1 LIRTSFLGAGALLL
15 TGAGLAMAATP
26 VGPPF
31 PEPVTDQV
39 VYDNAGILSPETES
53 TATNIIAGIED
64 RTGAEIVVYTQY
76 KPGSTDESTDA
87 DALALINQWGVG
99 RKGFDDG
106 MAIMWNTTRQ
116 QCQSGVS
123 GNGRVR
129 LYAAPGYQAAYL
141 SNAERQEI
149 FDNDMLPD
157 LRACD
162 EDGALLAAL
171 AKIDAA
177 ATPEHAQKLQ
187 TARIIDAA
195 VGLVGGPLVFVLLV
209 GAAALSWLRYGKDPI
224 YLDDP
229 SILMPAPPPDLT
241 AASGA
246 VVWEGR
252 STRRALTTAML
263 DLASR
268 GELSFREEGGLL
280 GFNKKAG
287 IQVELEPNN
296 DPIVALNQRRPL
308 SEAEDYALDRLRGIA
323 SSSDNYYIGPDEITK
338 FGKYTS
344 KFDKT
349 IEEHVTNRGWF
360 VEPPAKA
367 TSRWRGRGVLA
378 IVLGVVAF
386 IGGQSLPSGGLTI
399 LAVCLGAAGIVILI
413 IARWMPARTMAG
425 AMIYAMLAAYRR
437 TLQKTMEQAR
447 SMQQVVDEA
456 KLDWLQTPDQAVVW
470 GTALGLQSDIEQV
483 LSRSAEDVQAGVT
496 TYHPW
501 FPVWYGSSA
510 SSGMSSGPA
519 GIAPGLF
526 SSGGGIPDFGG
537 MMAALGSIGNSP
549 SSSGS
554 GGSGGFSGGGGGG
567 GGGGAGG
574 GY

>member
-1 LIRTSFLGAGALLL
+1 M
-15 TGAGLAMAATP
+15 AGLLFLLGTGVVLAQEP

-31 PEPVTDQV
+31 PDPVIDQT
-39 VYDNAGILSPETES
+39 VYDNAGILSPETEA
-53 TATNIIAGIED
+53 TAQNIIAGIEN

-76 KPGSTDESTDA
+76 NPGSSDESTDD

-141 SNAERQEI
+141 SNAERQDI
-149 FDNDMLPD
+149 FDNDMLPH
-157 LRACD
+157 LKACD

-187 TARIIDAA
+187 TARIIDAS
-195 VGLVGGPLVFVLLV
+195 VGLVGGPLVFVLFV
-209 GAAALSWLRYGKDPI
+209 GAAAWSWLRYGKDPV
-224 YLDDP
+224 YLDDA

-268 GELSFREEGGLL
+268 GELSFREEGGIL
-280 GFNKKAG
+280 GIGKKAG

-296 DPIVALNQRRPL
+296 DPNVALNQRRPL
-308 SEAEDYALDRLRGIA
+308 SEAEVYALERLRGIA
-323 SSSDNYYIGPDEITK
+323 SPSDNYYIAPDDITK

-344 KFDKT
+344 KFNQT
-349 IEEHVTNRGWF
+349 LERHVTDRGWF
-360 VEPPAKA
+360 TEPPETA
-367 TSRWRGRGVLA
+367 TNRWRGRGVLA

-413 IARWMPARTMAG
+413 IARSMPARTMAG

-447 SMQQVVDEA
+447 SMQQVVEEA

-470 GTALGLQSDIEQV
+470 GTALGLQTDIEQV
-483 LSRSAEDVQAGVT
+483 LSRSAEDAQAGVT

-501 FPVWYGSSA
+501 FPIWYGSNA
-510 SSGMSSGPA
+510 SSGMSSGPG

-526 SSGGGIPDFGG
+526 SSSGIPDFGG
-537 MMAALGSIGNSP
+537 MMSALGTIGNSP

>member
-1 LIRTSFLGAGALLL
+1 LIRKALLGAGALLL
-15 TGAGLAMAATP
+15 TGAGLAMAQAP

-31 PEPVTDQV
+31 PDPVPDQV

-53 TATNIIAGIED
+53 TATNIITGIEN

-76 KPGSTDESTDA
+76 KPGSTDESTDD

-106 MAIMWNTTRQ
+106 MAIMWNTTRR

-141 SNAERQEI
+141 SNAERQDI

-187 TARIIDAA
+187 TARVIDAA
-195 VGLVGGPLVFVLLV
+195 VGLVGGPLVFFLLV
-209 GAAALSWLRYGKDPI
+209 GAAAWSWLRYGKDPV
-224 YLDDP
+224 YLDDA

-252 STRRALTTAML
+252 ATRRALTTAML

-268 GELSFREEGGLL
+268 GELSFREEGGIL
-280 GFNKKAG
+280 GLGKKAG

-296 DPIVALNQRRPL
+296 DPNVALNRRRPL
-308 SEAEDYALDRLRGIA
+308 SDAEIYALERLRGIA
-323 SSSDNYYIGPDEITK
+323 SPSDNYYIAPDDITK
-338 FGKYTS
+338 FGKYTN
-344 KFDKT
+344 KFDQT
-349 IEEHVTNRGWF
+349 IERHVTDRGWF
-360 VEPPAKA
+360 TEPPEKA

-413 IARWMPARTMAG
+413 IARSMPARTMAG

-470 GTALGLQSDIEQV
+470 GTALGLQTDIEQV
-483 LSRSAEDVQAGVT
+483 LSRSAEDAQAGVT

-501 FPVWYGSSA
+501 FPIWYGSNA

-526 SSGGGIPDFGG
+526 SSSGIPDFGG
-537 MMAALGSIGNSP
+537 MMSALGSIGNSP